1 MEFIV
6 SIISIALMIIGTV
19 GIIFLKKPLDKV
31 IMFSILDSGFL
42 LAVVLFQYLDVAL
55 FIALSGPL
63 TTLVFILSM
72 VKLNEIRHRKVE
84 SGEIHD

>member
-6 SIISIALMIIGTV
+6 SIIAIALMVIGAL
-19 GIIFLKKPLDKV
+19 GIILLKKPMDKV
-31 IMFSILDSGFL
+31 IMFSILDAGFL
-42 LAVVLFQYLDVAL
+42 LTVVLFKYLDVAL

-63 TTLVFILSM
+63 STLVFILAI
-72 VKLNEIRHRKVE
+72 VKVKEIRSRKVE